1 MSLFFIK
8 RPNFA
13 WVVALFIT
21 LAGLL
26 AIPLLPVSQYPS
38 VAPPQITVT
47 ATYPGASAQVLVD
60 SVTSVIEEELNG
72 AKGLLY
78 FESTSNS
85 NGMAEVVVTFQ
96 PGTNPELAQVDV
108 QNRLK
113 KAEARMPQAVLT
125 QGLEVEQTS
134 AGFLLIYV
142 LSYKEGAQ
150 RSDTTALGDYA
161 ARNINNELRRVSGVG
176 KLQFFSSE
184 AAMRVWIDPQKL
196 VGYGLSI
203 DDVSNAIRGQNV
215 QVPAGSFGASPGS
228 SEQELTA
235 TLAVKGTLDDPD
247 EFGRIVL
254 RANPDGSA
262 VKLADVARLEVGSE
276 SYNFTAR
283 LDGKPTVAG
292 AIQLS
297 PGANALQTA
306 ALVKQRLDELSA
318 NFPDDVEYSVP
329 YDTSRFVGV
338 AIEKVIH
345 TLIEAMV
352 LVFLVMFLFLQNVR
366 VHARSRRSWCRC
378 ACVGTLTMMYL
389 LGFSVNMMTMFG
401 MVLAIGILVD
411 DAIVVVE
418 NVERIMAE
426 EGLSPPA
433 ATVKAMGQV
442 SGAIIGIT
450 LVLSAVFLPLAFMAG
465 SVGVIYQQFSLS
477 LAVSILFSGFLALTF
492 TPALCATLLKPIPE
506 GHHEKR
512 GFFGAFNRGFA
523 RLTER
528 YTRLNG
534 ALARRAGRYM
544 LIYAGIVALLG
555 YSYLRLPESFVPVED
570 QGYMIVDI
578 QLPPGATRARTDVTG
593 QQLEQFLQSRE
604 AVASSF
610 LVMGFSFSGM
620 GENAALAFPTLKD
633 WSVRD
638 QSQSAEA
645 ETAAVN
651 ERFAGIS
658 DGAIMA
664 VTPPPIDGLGNSG
677 GFSLR
682 LQDRAGLGREAL
694 LAARD
699 QLLGQ
704 ANGNPKILYAMMEGL
719 AEAPQLR
726 LKIDREKAR
735 TLGVSFESIS
745 SALSTA
751 FGSSVINDFANAGR
765 QQRVVVQAEQGDRMT
780 PEAVLKLYVPNSSGE
795 LVPLSAFVSTGWE
808 RRPGAAGALQRL
820 PVDPHFW
827 RRRARRQYRR
837 SDGRDAAP
845 VRRAA
850 NRHRLRVDRP
860 LLPGEGRQRPGQPI
874 VRAGDPGGVPAAGS
888 ALRELGDSAGGDA
901 HRADRR
907 PRRGARGDSHRAAQR
922 RVLQGR
928 PDHHHRPG
936 GEECDPH
943 RRVRQGALGTGPQPA
958 RRRHPG
964 RTPAL
969 SPDHHDLHGV
979 HSRRGTAGDRQRR
992 RRGQPARHRH
1002 RSHRRHAQR
1011 HPAGGD
1017 LRAHLLRLA
1026 AVAAAAPA
1034 QNCASTLGDRAM
1046 TALRKPAL
1054 MLLTLALSGC
1064 SLAPSYE
1071 RPQAPVAQSWSAA
1084 TQTGTAAASLEWQRF
1099 IVDPDLRQ
1107 LVSIALDNNRSL
1119 RQTLLDIEQ
1128 ARAQYRIQR
1137 ADRVPGLNGSANGN
1151 RQRLPADLSN
1161 SGGSGV
1167 SSSYQVGV
1175 SLPEY
1180 ELDLFGRVK
1189 NLTDAALEQYLSTEE
1204 AGRSARIALIAEVSQ
1219 AYLTYDGAQRR
1230 LLLTEQTLASR
1241 ENSLD
1246 LISQRAPPARLPH
1259 WTIRKRLGW
1268 SSRPAPSWKA
1278 TRGRSSRRSTPW
1290 CCCSAPRTRPSTSR
1304 RYRRTS
1310 PC

>member
-13 WVVALFIT
+13 WVVALFIS

-26 AIPLLPVSQYPS
+26 AIPLLPVAQYPS

-134 AGFLLIYV
+134 AGFLLIYA
-142 LSYKEGAQ
+142 LNYKEGSQ
-150 RSDTTALGDYA
+150 RTDTTALGDYA
-161 ARNINNELRRVSGVG
+161 ARNINNELRRVQGVG

-203 DDVSNAIRGQNV
+203 DDVGNAIRGQNV

-228 SEQELTA
+228 TEQELTA
-235 TLAVKGTLDDPD
+235 TLAVKGTLDDPA

-254 RANPDGSA
+254 RANPDGSS

-306 ALVKQRLDELSA
+306 ALVKERLAELSA

-329 YDTSRFVGV
+329 YDTSRFVDV

-345 TLIEAMV
+345 TLLEAMV

-366 VHARSRRSWCRC
+366 YTLIPAIVVPVCLL
-378 ACVGTLTMMYL
+378 GTLTMMYL

-426 EGLSPPA
+426 EGLSPA
-433 ATVKAMGQV
+433 KATVKAMGQV

-492 TPALCATLLKPIPE
+492 TPALCATLLKPIPA

-512 GFFGAFNRGFA
+512 GFFGAFNRGFT

-528 YTRLNG
+528 YTRLNS
-534 ALARRAGRYM
+534 ALVKRAGRYM
-544 LIYAGIVALLG
+544 LIYAGILALLG

-578 QLPPGATRARTDVTG
+578 QLPPGATRARADVTG
-593 QQLEQFLQSRE
+593 QELEKFLASRE

-726 LKIDREKAR
+726 VEIDREKAR

-780 PEAVLKLYVPNSSGE
+780 PEAVLKLYVPNTSGE
-795 LVPLSAFVSTGWE
+795 LVPLSAFVSTRWE
-808 RRPGAAGALQRL
+808 EGPVQLARYNGYPSIRIAGDAAPGVSTGEAMAEMQRLASELPAGIGYEWTGLSYQEKVASGQASQLFALAILVVFLLLVALYESWAIPLSVMLIVPIGALGAVLAVTVTGL
-820 PVDPHFW
+820 PNDVYFKVGLITVIGLAAKNAILIVEFAKELWEQGH
-827 RRRARRQYRR
+827 
-837 SDGRDAAP
+837 SLRDAAIQ
-845 VRRAA
+845 AA
-850 NRHRLRVDRP
+850 RLRFRP
-860 LLPGEGRQRPGQPI
+860 IIMTSMAFILGVVPLVVASGAGAASQR
-874 VRAGDPGGVPAAGS
+874 
-888 ALRELGDSAGGDA
+888 
-901 HRADRR
+901 
-907 PRRGARGDSHRAAQR
+907 
-922 RVLQGR
+922 
-928 PDHHHRPG
+928 
-936 GEECDPH
+936 
-943 RRVRQGALGTGPQPA
+943 ALGTGVI
-958 RRRHPG
+958 G
-964 RTPAL
+964 GML
-969 SPDHHDLHGV
+969 SATLLGV
-979 HSRRGTAGDRQRR
+979 IFVPICFVWLLS
-992 RRGQPARHRH
+992 
-1002 RSHRRHAQR
+1002 
-1011 HPAGGD
+1011 
-1017 LRAHLLRLA
+1017 LLRRQPK
-1026 AVAAAAPA
+1026 PA
-1034 QNCASTLGDRAM
+1034 QQ
-1046 TALRKPAL
+1046 
-1054 MLLTLALSGC
+1054 
-1064 SLAPSYE
+1064 PSE
-1071 RPQAPVAQSWSAA
+1071 VAQ
-1084 TQTGTAAASLEWQRF
+1084 
-1099 IVDPDLRQ
+1099 
-1107 LVSIALDNNRSL
+1107 
-1119 RQTLLDIEQ
+1119 
-1128 ARAQYRIQR
+1128 
-1137 ADRVPGLNGSANGN
+1137 
-1151 RQRLPADLSN
+1151 
-1161 SGGSGV
+1161 
-1167 SSSYQVGV
+1167 
-1175 SLPEY
+1175 
-1180 ELDLFGRVK
+1180 
-1189 NLTDAALEQYLSTEE
+1189 
-1204 AGRSARIALIAEVSQ
+1204 
-1219 AYLTYDGAQRR
+1219 
-1230 LLLTEQTLASR
+1230 
-1241 ENSLD
+1241 
-1246 LISQRAPPARLPH
+1246 
-1259 WTIRKRLGW
+1259 
-1268 SSRPAPSWKA
+1268 
-1278 TRGRSSRRSTPW
+1278 
-1290 CCCSAPRTRPSTSR
+1290 
-1304 RYRRTS
+1304 
-1310 PC
+1310 

>member
-1 MSLFFIK
+1 MSKFFIE

-13 WVVALFIT
+13 WVVALFIS

-26 AIPLLPVSQYPS
+26 VIPLLPVAQYPN

-47 ATYPGASAQVLVD
+47 ATYPGASAKVLVD

-113 KAEARMPQAVLT
+113 KAEARMPQPVLT

-134 AGFLLIYV
+134 AGFLLIYA
-142 LSYKEGAQ
+142 LNYKEGAQ

-161 ARNINNELRRVSGVG
+161 ARNINNELRRVQGVG

-215 QVPAGSFGASPGS
+215 QVPAGAFGSSPGS
-228 SEQELTA
+228 TAQELTA
-235 TLAVKGTLDDPD
+235 TLAVKGTLDDP
-247 EFGRIVL
+247 EQFGHIVL
-254 RANPDGSA
+254 RANPDGST

-276 SYNFTAR
+276 SYNFSSR
-283 LDGKPTVAG
+283 LNGKPAVAG

-297 PGANALQTA
+297 PGANAIQTA
-306 ALVKQRLDELSA
+306 EAVKARLAELSV

-329 YDTSRFVGV
+329 YDTSRFVDV

-366 VHARSRRSWCRC
+366 YTLIPAIVVPVCLL
-378 ACVGTLTMMYL
+378 GTLTMMYL

-426 EGLSPPA
+426 EGLSPAA
-433 ATVKAMGQV
+433 ATAKAMGQV
-442 SGAIIGIT
+442 SGAIVGIT

-492 TPALCATLLKPIPE
+492 TPALCATLLKPIPQ

-523 RLTER
+523 RLTRR
-528 YTRLNG
+528 YSLLNG
-534 ALARRAGRYM
+534 ALVKRAGRYM
-544 LIYAGIVALLG
+544 LIYAGIIALLG

-593 QQLEQFLQSRE
+593 QELERYLQSRE
-604 AVASSF
+604 AVESVF

-620 GENAALAFPTLKD
+620 GENAALSFPTLKD
-633 WSVRD
+633 WSVR
-638 QSQSAEA
+638 SAGQAADVEA
-645 ETAAVN
+645 ALTN
-651 ERFAGIS
+651 ERFAGVS

-719 AEAPQLR
+719 AESPQLR
-726 LKIDREKAR
+726 VEIDRDKAR

-765 QQRVVVQAEQGDRMT
+765 QQRVVVQAEQGERMT
-780 PEAVLKLYVPNSSGE
+780 PEAVLKLYVPNASGE
-795 LVPLSAFVSTGWE
+795 LVPLSAFVSTRWE
-808 RRPGAAGALQRL
+808 EG
-820 PVDPHFW
+820 PVQLVRYNGYPSI
-827 RRRARRQYRR
+827 RI
-837 SDGRDAAP
+837 SGDAAP
-845 VRRAA
+845 GVSTGEAMAEMQRLIAELPAGISYEWTGLSYQEKVASGQASQLFALAILVVFLLLVALYESWAIPLSVMLIVPIGALGAVLAVTVAGMPNDVYFKVGLITIIGLAA
-850 NRHRLRVDRP
+850 KNAILIVEFAKELWEQGHSLREAAIEAARLRFRP
-860 LLPGEGRQRPGQPI
+860 IIMTSMAFILGVVPLTLATGAGAASQR
-874 VRAGDPGGVPAAGS
+874 
-888 ALRELGDSAGGDA
+888 
-901 HRADRR
+901 
-907 PRRGARGDSHRAAQR
+907 
-922 RVLQGR
+922 
-928 PDHHHRPG
+928 
-936 GEECDPH
+936 
-943 RRVRQGALGTGPQPA
+943 ALGTGVI
-958 RRRHPG
+958 G
-964 RTPAL
+964 GML
-969 SPDHHDLHGV
+969 SATLLGV
-979 HSRRGTAGDRQRR
+979 IFVPICFVWLLS
-992 RRGQPARHRH
+992 
-1002 RSHRRHAQR
+1002 
-1011 HPAGGD
+1011 
-1017 LRAHLLRLA
+1017 LLR
-1026 AVAAAAPA
+1026 
-1034 QNCASTLGDRAM
+1034 
-1046 TALRKPAL
+1046 RKPK
-1054 MLLTLALSGC
+1054 TTHQ
-1064 SLAPSYE
+1064 PIE
-1071 RPQAPVAQSWSAA
+1071 A
-1084 TQTGTAAASLEWQRF
+1084 T
-1099 IVDPDLRQ
+1099 
-1107 LVSIALDNNRSL
+1107 
-1119 RQTLLDIEQ
+1119 
-1128 ARAQYRIQR
+1128 
-1137 ADRVPGLNGSANGN
+1137 
-1151 RQRLPADLSN
+1151 
-1161 SGGSGV
+1161 
-1167 SSSYQVGV
+1167 
-1175 SLPEY
+1175 
-1180 ELDLFGRVK
+1180 K
-1189 NLTDAALEQYLSTEE
+1189 
-1204 AGRSARIALIAEVSQ
+1204 
-1219 AYLTYDGAQRR
+1219 
-1230 LLLTEQTLASR
+1230 
-1241 ENSLD
+1241 
-1246 LISQRAPPARLPH
+1246 
-1259 WTIRKRLGW
+1259 
-1268 SSRPAPSWKA
+1268 
-1278 TRGRSSRRSTPW
+1278 
-1290 CCCSAPRTRPSTSR
+1290 
-1304 RYRRTS
+1304 
-1310 PC
+1310 

>member
-13 WVVALFIT
+13 WVVALFIS

-26 AIPLLPVSQYPS
+26 AIPLLPVAQYPS
-38 VAPPQITVT
+38 VAPPQITAT

-134 AGFLLIYV
+134 AGFLLIYA
-142 LSYKEGAQ
+142 LNYKKGSQ
-150 RSDTTALGDYA
+150 RTDTTALGDYA
-161 ARNINNELRRVSGVG
+161 ARNINNELRRVQGVG

-203 DDVSNAIRGQNV
+203 DDVGNAIRGQNV

-235 TLAVKGTLDDPD
+235 TLAVKGTLDDPA

-254 RANPDGSA
+254 RANPDGST

-306 ALVKQRLDELSA
+306 ALVKERLAELSV

-329 YDTSRFVGV
+329 YDTSRFVDV

-345 TLIEAMV
+345 TLLEAMV

-366 VHARSRRSWCRC
+366 YTLIPAIVVPVCLL
-378 ACVGTLTMMYL
+378 GTLTMMYL

-450 LVLSAVFLPLAFMAG
+450 LVLSAVFMPLAFMAG

-528 YTRLNG
+528 YTRLNS
-534 ALARRAGRYM
+534 ALVKRAGRYM
-544 LIYAGIVALLG
+544 LIYAGILALLG
-555 YSYLRLPESFVPVED
+555 YSHLRLPESFVPVED

-578 QLPPGATRARTDVTG
+578 QLPPGATRARADVTG
-593 QQLEQFLQSRE
+593 QELEKFLASRE

-726 LKIDREKAR
+726 VEIDREKAR

-780 PEAVLKLYVPNSSGE
+780 PEAVLKLYVPNTNGE
-795 LVPLSAFVSTGWE
+795 LVPLSAFVSTRWE
-808 RRPGAAGALQRL
+808 EGPVQLARYNGYPSIRIAGDAAPGVSTGEAMAEMQRLVSELPAGIGYEWTGLSYQEKVASGQASQLFALAILVVFLLLVALYESWAIPLSVMLIVPIGALGAVLAVTVTGL
-820 PVDPHFW
+820 PNDVYFKVGLITIIGLAAKNAILIVEFAKELWEQGH
-827 RRRARRQYRR
+827 
-837 SDGRDAAP
+837 SLRDAAIQ
-845 VRRAA
+845 AA
-850 NRHRLRVDRP
+850 RLRFRP
-860 LLPGEGRQRPGQPI
+860 IIMTSMAFILGVVPLVVANGAGAASQR
-874 VRAGDPGGVPAAGS
+874 
-888 ALRELGDSAGGDA
+888 
-901 HRADRR
+901 
-907 PRRGARGDSHRAAQR
+907 
-922 RVLQGR
+922 
-928 PDHHHRPG
+928 
-936 GEECDPH
+936 
-943 RRVRQGALGTGPQPA
+943 ALGTGVI
-958 RRRHPG
+958 G
-964 RTPAL
+964 GML
-969 SPDHHDLHGV
+969 SATLLGV
-979 HSRRGTAGDRQRR
+979 IFVPICFVWLLS
-992 RRGQPARHRH
+992 
-1002 RSHRRHAQR
+1002 
-1011 HPAGGD
+1011 
-1017 LRAHLLRLA
+1017 LLRRQPK
-1026 AVAAAAPA
+1026 PA
-1034 QNCASTLGDRAM
+1034 QQS
-1046 TALRKPAL
+1046 
-1054 MLLTLALSGC
+1054 S
-1064 SLAPSYE
+1064 E
-1071 RPQAPVAQSWSAA
+1071 VAQ
-1084 TQTGTAAASLEWQRF
+1084 
-1099 IVDPDLRQ
+1099 
-1107 LVSIALDNNRSL
+1107 
-1119 RQTLLDIEQ
+1119 
-1128 ARAQYRIQR
+1128 
-1137 ADRVPGLNGSANGN
+1137 
-1151 RQRLPADLSN
+1151 
-1161 SGGSGV
+1161 
-1167 SSSYQVGV
+1167 
-1175 SLPEY
+1175 
-1180 ELDLFGRVK
+1180 
-1189 NLTDAALEQYLSTEE
+1189 
-1204 AGRSARIALIAEVSQ
+1204 
-1219 AYLTYDGAQRR
+1219 
-1230 LLLTEQTLASR
+1230 
-1241 ENSLD
+1241 
-1246 LISQRAPPARLPH
+1246 
-1259 WTIRKRLGW
+1259 
-1268 SSRPAPSWKA
+1268 
-1278 TRGRSSRRSTPW
+1278 
-1290 CCCSAPRTRPSTSR
+1290 
-1304 RYRRTS
+1304 
-1310 PC
+1310 